1 MHNKAERGLRYSKSF
16 GGRRIPNLLRKYR
29 RVRGLKQKDVARIL
43 DLRSAS
49 RISRWEKGLC
59 LPSLANVLRLVVV
72 YRVMVDVIYPDL
84 LRDLRE
90 EIITREGQ
98 IMKNKSTVQHG

>member
-1 MHNKAERGLRYSKSF
+1 M
-16 GGRRIPNLLRKYR
+16 PNLLKKYR

-43 DLRSAS
+43 DLKSAS

-59 LPSLANVLRLVVV
+59 LPSLANALRLAVV
-72 YRVMVDVIYPDL
+72 YRVMVDAIFSDL

-90 EIITREGQ
+90 EIVKREDELRSR
-98 IMKNKSTVQHG
+98 KTTVRHG